1 MLFGPIASLL
11 ESTLVK
17 CLGVIAGVDIA
28 RKRRPASVN
37 EAVVGRLGDPRGIE
51 FVLIAD
57 EHEPL
62 LSVAE
67 GGVPGGEEIGGVR
80 RTASWRARTTD

>member
-1 MLFGPIASLL
+1 MVAAELQLRLTRRGAVLHQGRRQFLGMANR
-11 ESTLVK
+11 LV
-17 CLGVIAGVDIA
+17 
-28 RKRRPASVN
+28 
-37 EAVVGRLGDPRGIE
+37 
-51 FVLIAD
+51 